1 MQWTRFSGGGIVWR
15 NVPSGAEAREYLARV
30 VYGLK
35 WLRGNLRLWLGS
47 VAPTGLGIRLS
58 AFPRIPLVV
67 RRNGRQAPSWAI
79 FAASLRDA
87 FDAISSQGLPAFTR
101 TLKPVHFKLTR
112 SLGTLIFSGSI
123 FLVFVATWMERGVWA
138 QAVPAAVQ
146 NGAPPF
152 TVLHANANLV
162 LVDVVAADH
171 GKPVEGLKQG
181 DFHLLENGKEQAIFS
196 FEEHGPALAPDAGAQ
211 PPNDLPAG
219 MYTNLPAFP
228 EQGAVNVLLVDA
240 LNTRMGDQLRVRQ
253 QMMEYLSQIKP
264 GTTLAVFTLTSRL
277 RMISGFTANV
287 AYLAELMRSTKL
299 NNQQSLLLGTGNT
312 GAQLDQT
319 NQADQVSTALQGGQ
333 TARPSIANVGSGGL
347 TNGPINAAA
356 ALQQFEADTVTG
368 QTDVR
373 VRETLD
379 ALNQL
384 AEYLSGIPGRK
395 NLIWLSGSFPLAIAP
410 DSSLFSSFRAISNY
424 RDDVQK
430 TCDLLTQARVAVY
443 PVGAQGLRGP
453 EEFSAANTYAAPGQ
467 AQSTQW
473 VKGKGEMD
481 EEFGSMDE
489 IADETGGRAF
499 DETNQLADAV
509 ADAVENG
516 SHYYTIGYVP
526 AADLNGQFRKIQVR
540 LEGHDVEGHDYK
552 LAYRRGY
559 YADGP
564 EAPAQH
570 TIGNYPPLVAAALH
584 GAPAATQ
591 IVFKAG
597 LLLGSDPLLK
607 NVQLPEGPAG
617 EMAGAMA
624 KPVRYVVNLTLN
636 PRSLNL
642 QVTPDGRR
650 YGKIELALIGYD
662 ADGNVSNYVD
672 RPLTLGLQPAQYAR
686 IESKGISLLLPIDLP
701 AGDDSVRIAVED
713 LTASRAGSLEIPVT
727 VTAQ

>member
-1 MQWTRFSGGGIVWR
+1 MQ
-15 NVPSGAEAREYLARV
+15 P
-30 VYGLK
+30 
-35 WLRGNLRLWLGS
+35 
-47 VAPTGLGIRLS
+47 IRS
-58 AFPRIPLVV
+58 
-67 RRNGRQAPSWAI
+67 
-79 FAASLRDA
+79 
-87 FDAISSQGLPAFTR
+87 FTW
-101 TLKPVHFKLTR
+101 
-112 SLGTLIFSGSI
+112 LIFSGLT
-123 FLVFVATWMERGVWA
+123 FLPFAAIWMESGVRA
-138 QAVPAAVQ
+138 QSAAAAVQ
-146 NGAPPF
+146 NTAPPF

-162 LVDVVAADH
+162 LVDVVVGDH
-171 GKPVEGLKQG
+171 GKPVEGLKQS
-181 DFHLLENGKEQAIFS
+181 DFHVLEDGKEQAIFS
-196 FEEHGPALAPDAGAQ
+196 FEEHGPALAVDAGAQ
-211 PPNDLPAG
+211 PPGDLPAG

-240 LNTRMGDQLRVRQ
+240 LNTQMGDQLRVRQ
-253 QMMEYLSQIKP
+253 QLMEYLSQIKP
-264 GTTLAVFTLTSRL
+264 GTTLAVFALTSRL
-277 RMISGFTANV
+277 RMISGFTSNV
-287 AYLAELMRSTKL
+287 AYLAELMKNPKL
-299 NNQQSLLLGTGNT
+299 NSQQSILLNTGNT
-312 GAQLDQT
+312 SGQPDQA
-319 NQADQVSTALQGGQ
+319 NQGDQVSAALSAGQ
-333 TARPSIANVGSGGL
+333 AAARPSIANVGSGGT
-347 TNGPINAAA
+347 TNGPINSAA
-356 ALQQFEADTVTG
+356 ALQQFQADTVTG

-395 NLIWLSGSFPLAIAP
+395 NLIWLSGSFPLAISP

-453 EEFSAANTYAAPGQ
+453 EEFSAANTYVAPGQ

-473 VKGKGEMD
+473 AKGKEEMY

-489 IADETGGRAF
+489 IADQTGGHAYE
-499 DETNQLADAV
+499 ETNQLADAV
-509 ADAVENG
+509 TDAAENG

-526 AADLNGQFRKIQVR
+526 AAALNGQFRKIQVR
-540 LEGHDVEGHDYK
+540 VEGHEYK

-559 YADGP
+559 YADEP

-597 LLLGSDPLLK
+597 LLMGSDPLLK
-607 NVQLPEGPAG
+607 TVQLPQGPAG
-617 EMAGAMA
+617 EMAGVMA
-624 KPVRYVVNLTLN
+624 KPVRYVVDLTLN

-642 QVTPDGRR
+642 EVTPDGRR

-672 RPLTLGLQPAQYAR
+672 RPLSLGLQPAQYAR
-686 IESKGISLLLPIDLP
+686 VEAKGITLLLPIDLP

-713 LTASRAGSLEIPVT
+713 LTASRTGSLEIPVT